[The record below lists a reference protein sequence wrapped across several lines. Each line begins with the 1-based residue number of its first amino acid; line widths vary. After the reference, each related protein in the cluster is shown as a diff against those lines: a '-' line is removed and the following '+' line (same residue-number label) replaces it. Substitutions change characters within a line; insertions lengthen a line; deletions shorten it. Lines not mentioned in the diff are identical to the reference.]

1 MYSVKCLMV
10 WNDPPPL
17 PAWACLELWAL
28 LQAIYIATLT
38 YINSVYIFILRLLY
52 IYKSGTYIV
61 WNYIYVW
68 VERWL
73 IQEQLMFVRAAILR
87 THIQPSKTF
96 VFWNHF
102 FLCFTIFYA
111 NLFLHNIYF
120 MRILFAHTV
129 SHIIIFLLLFV
140 ALFLKTSIRTMGRY
154 ESRIGL

>member
-1 MYSVKCLMV
+1 MSDGLK
-10 WNDPPPL
+10 WPPPL

-52 IYKSGTYIV
+52 IYESGTYIV
-61 WNYIYVW
+61 CNYIYVW

-102 FLCFTIFYA
+102 FYILPYFMQIF
-111 NLFLHNIYF
+111 FLHNIYL

>member
-1 MYSVKCLMV
+1 MLAPPPRPIKRENRIYSVMLVKWQKCININVFSKMMSDGLK
-10 WNDPPPL
+10 WPPPPL
-17 PAWACLELWAL
+17 PAWACLGLWPL
-28 LQAIYIATLT
+28 LQVIYIATLT

-61 WNYIYVW
+61 CNYIYVW

-102 FLCFTIFYA
+102 FLYITIFYA
-111 NLFLHNIYF
+111 NLF
-120 MRILFAHTV
+120 
-129 SHIIIFLLLFV
+129 S
-140 ALFLKTSIRTMGRY
+140 S
-154 ESRIGL
+154 

>member
-1 MYSVKCLMV
+1 MA
-10 WNDPPPL
+10 PPPL

-52 IYKSGTYIV
+52 IYDSGTYIV
-61 WNYIYVW
+61 CNYIYVW

-73 IQEQLMFVRAAILR
+73 ITRTVDVRPSGNIKNTHSTEQNIRILK
-87 THIQPSKTF
+87 S
-96 VFWNHF
+96 F
-102 FLCFTIFYA
+102 FFFYILPYFMQIF
-111 NLFLHNIYF
+111 FLHNIYL
-120 MRILFAHTV
+120 MRILYAHTV